1 MTHPQAETTLAH
13 VQSFEPPPPGLD
25 PLTAPAS
32 LLRQHGFPR
41 RPDPATAPELDRI
54 WQRTFARPKTIIQA
68 ELAFD
73 EVMSARNPL
82 YSGSEDFTPSGWGG
96 VVVETSSLGYSPAEP
111 ATCVAGIIV
120 VPEIYPV
127 SGDPASPLTVGFWV
141 GLDGFTNGQ
150 VLQAG
155 FAATITGTSVNY
167 WAWTEWYPLGAVAV
181 TNFPLEV
188 GDAITV
194 VVSAPQPNQGSVYL
208 SNERTGLATRIGITP
223 PAGITSIGASAEWI
237 VEGISADLPN
247 FFECTFCDNVAETQ
261 QHAFALTPDG
271 IITNIGGSNGPLTQA
286 IIASSNTEIVLWE
299 GSA

>member
-1 MTHPQAETTLAH
+1 MTHPQAEATLAH
-13 VQSFEPPPPGLD
+13 MQTFEPPPPELD

-41 RPDPATAPELDRI
+41 RPDPTTEPELDRI

-82 YSGSEDFTPSGWGG
+82 YSGSENFSPSGWGG
-96 VVVETSSLGYSPAEP
+96 VVVETSSLGYSPPEP
-111 ATCVAGIIV
+111 ATCVVGIIV

-127 SGDPASPLTVGFWV
+127 SGDPDIPLTVGFWV
-141 GLDGFTNGQ
+141 GLDGYTNGQ

-155 FAATITGTSVNY
+155 FAATITGTSVYY

-181 TNFPLEV
+181 TNFALEA

-194 VVSAPQPNQGSVYL
+194 VVSAPQPDQGSVYL
-208 SNERTGLATRIGITP
+208 SNERTGQATRIGITP
-223 PAGITSIGASAEWI
+223 PSGVTSIGASAEWI

-247 FFECTFCDNVAETQ
+247 FFECTFCDTVAGTQ
-261 QHAFALTPDG
+261 QNAFDLSPDG
-271 IITNIGGSNGPLTQA
+271 IIANIGGSNGPLTQA
-286 IIASSNTEIVLWE
+286 IIASPTTEVVLWE

>member
-1 MTHPQAETTLAH
+1 MTHPQAEATMAH
-13 VQSFEPPPPGLD
+13 VQTFEPPPVLD

-41 RPDPATAPELDRI
+41 RPDPATEPELDRI

-82 YSGSEDFTPSGWGG
+82 YSGSENFRPSGWGG
-96 VVVETSSLGYSPAEP
+96 VVVETSSLGYSPPEP
-111 ATCVAGIIV
+111 ATCVVGIIV

-127 SGDPASPLTVGFWV
+127 SGDPDSPLTVGFWV
-141 GLDGFTNGQ
+141 GLDGYTNDQ

-155 FAATITGTSVNY
+155 FAATITGTSVYY

-181 TNFPLEV
+181 TNFALEA

-194 VVSAPQPNQGSVYL
+194 LVSAPQPDQGSVYL
-208 SNERTGLATRIGITP
+208 SNERTGQATRIGITP
-223 PAGITSIGASAEWI
+223 PSGVTSIGASAEWI

-247 FFECTFCDNVAETQ
+247 FFECTFCDTVAGTQ
-261 QHAFALTPDG
+261 QNAFDLSPDG
-271 IITNIGGSNGPLTQA
+271 IITNIGGSSGALTQA
-286 IIASSNTEIVLWE
+286 IIASPTTEVVLWE
-299 GSA
+299 GSS

>member
-1 MTHPQAETTLAH
+1 MTHPQAEATMAH
-13 VQSFEPPPPGLD
+13 VQTFEPPPVLD

-41 RPDPATAPELDRI
+41 RPDPATEPELDRI

-82 YSGSEDFTPSGWGG
+82 YSGSENFRPSGWGG
-96 VVVETSSLGYSPAEP
+96 VVVETSSLGYSPPEP
-111 ATCVAGIIV
+111 ATCVVGIIV

-127 SGDPASPLTVGFWV
+127 SGDPDSPLTVGFWV
-141 GLDGFTNGQ
+141 GLDGYTNDQ

-155 FAATITGTSVNY
+155 FAATITGTSVYY

-181 TNFPLEV
+181 TNFALEA

-194 VVSAPQPNQGSVYL
+194 VVSAPEPDQGSVYL
-208 SNERTGLATRIGITP
+208 SNERTGQATRIGITP
-223 PAGITSIGASAEWI
+223 PSGVTSIGASAEWI

-247 FFECTFCDNVAETQ
+247 FFECTFCDTVAGTQ
-261 QHAFALTPDG
+261 QNAFDLSPDG
-271 IITNIGGSNGPLTQA
+271 IITNIGGSSGALTQA
-286 IIASSNTEIVLWE
+286 IIASQTTEVVLWE